1 MQTNL
6 VLLQKEVL
14 SSFRHLLCVTMGSED
29 QKDLEE
35 AENKFV
41 AFLEKFKGN
50 EIRVG

>member
-6 VLLQKEVL
+6 VLLQKEEL
-14 SSFRHLLCVTMGSED
+14 ISFWHFYCVTMGSED
-29 QKDLEE
+29 QRDLEE

-50 EIRVG
+50 EIKVG